1 MHPIYEKRI
10 YVVKV
15 GEMAEVKRL
24 YSSLGY
30 PAMVAGE
37 FDKKLVGYF
46 ISDTGDLHQLIHI
59 WRFDSD
65 TDRRDFWHRLMS
77 DEQFLVF
84 AKHIRPLI
92 HSQNVQLMVSAPW
105 GPQPTPHGVLK

>member
-10 YVVKV
+10 YAVKV

-84 AKHIRPLI
+84 AKQIRPLI